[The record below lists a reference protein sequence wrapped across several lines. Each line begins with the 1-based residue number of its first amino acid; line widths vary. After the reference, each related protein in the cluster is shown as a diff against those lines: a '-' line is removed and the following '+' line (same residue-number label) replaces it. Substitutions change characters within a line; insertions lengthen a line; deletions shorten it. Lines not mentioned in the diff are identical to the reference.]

1 MWTLPIIEADPHGA
15 LQGGWLDV
23 ILLFLLLRSA
33 GSKLASQADYAGQRV
48 SIPHADFSALSD
60 HHFYQPLNQRPGQH

>member
-1 MWTLPIIEADPHGA
+1 MGRS
-15 LQGGWLDV
+15 GGWLDV
-23 ILLFLLLRSA
+23 ILLLLRSA
-33 GSKLASQADYAGQRV
+33 ASKVARQADCAGQRV